1 MYMHPTTPLVEG
13 TFGAIAGSWNFAF
26 GMQYYP
32 GKGARSSTV
41 AGRSAMPYL
50 PVANNGTFLT
60 NTNRTQ

>member
-1 MYMHPTTPLVEG
+1 V
-13 TFGAIAGSWNFAF
+13 AF
-26 GMQYYP
+26 GIQYYP

-50 PVANNGTFLT
+50 PVANNGSFLT